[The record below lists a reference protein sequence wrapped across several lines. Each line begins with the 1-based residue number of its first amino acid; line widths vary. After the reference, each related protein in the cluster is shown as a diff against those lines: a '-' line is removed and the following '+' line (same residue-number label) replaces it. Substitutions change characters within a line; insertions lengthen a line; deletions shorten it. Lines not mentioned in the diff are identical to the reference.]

1 MHIGVRNI
9 IEFKALCT
17 LKFKRIFLSLDKLLS
32 KNWICTYHKFT
43 LRRHLSKCTKLKT
56 TLWHYLPSRLYQFQ
70 SDLIPMNDKL
80 CLKVPEWGIKT
91 SWWQKQGWLLEKKL
105 QRKVPFGISM
115 YQRCIILSVQNFSC
129 EIKTRFKELLSQ
141 LTESMLLNSSLK
153 VD

>member
-70 SDLIPMNDKL
+70 SDLIPMNVKL

-91 SWWQKQGWLLEKKL
+91 SWWQKQGWLLEKNFKGRCL
-105 QRKVPFGISM
+105 LG
-115 YQRCIILSVQNFSC
+115 YQCIKDVSFCLFTIFPVKSKPGLKNCSHN
-129 EIKTRFKELLSQ
+129 L
-141 LTESMLLNSSLK
+141 LK
-153 VD
+153 VCFLTVT

>member
-43 LRRHLSKCTKLKT
+43 LRRHLSKCTKLKA

-80 CLKVPEWGIKT
+80 CLKVPERGIKT
-91 SWWQKQGWLLEKKL
+91 SWWQKQGWLLEKNFKGTYASCYLLMSIL
-105 QRKVPFGISM
+105 QFTQSKHLCRLA
-115 YQRCIILSVQNFSC
+115 RC
-129 EIKTRFKELLSQ
+129 
-141 LTESMLLNSSLK
+141 SL
-153 VD
+153 